1 VLGMAHQIDV
11 DEPPAGP
18 ASAPVVRWVGESIA
32 RQLRASRH
40 GAVGVDR
47 QMSWPLGRTTKL
59 MGGEVVISWCDLLD
73 LLDVLGL
80 DASVFLDDMVRVH
93 EQARNQP

>member
-1 VLGMAHQIDV
+1 
-11 DEPPAGP
+11 
-18 ASAPVVRWVGESIA
+18 
-32 RQLRASRH
+32 
-40 GAVGVDR
+40 
-47 QMSWPLGRTTKL
+47 